1 MGYHRNRLDE
11 TVVNVIVSKTL
22 KKLRRESFFWKY
34 LDEYSSTLQQCC
46 DLSQLWYREFFLEA
60 SGPREIKRETEKLG
74 LKTFEVKKERWVQF
88 PIEMSLPWILAEHI
102 LLTGVKTIAMIPFQF
117 YKCETIRVYG
127 PQYKYNLL
135 HTYILLVNPD
145 VP

>member
-1 MGYHRNRLDE
+1 M
-11 TVVNVIVSKTL
+11 
-22 KKLRRESFFWKY
+22 
-34 LDEYSSTLQQCC
+34 DEYSTTLQQCC

-102 LLTGVKTIAMIPFQF
+102 LLTGVIAIAIIPFQF
-117 YKCETIRVYG
+117 YVT
-127 PQYKYNLL
+127 
-135 HTYILLVNPD
+135 
-145 VP
+145 